1 MSDPIRIVVADDH
14 PTFRRGL
21 RELLDLEPDFLVV
34 AECGDGESALT
45 AIERT
50 RPAVALLDVDMPG
63 KDGFAVVRALR
74 ERGLDTAVILLTMHG
89 REDLLREAFALGVK
103 GYVVKDGAEPDV
115 LHAIRAIRAGQ
126 PFISSS
132 LSASLLTAPP
142 SGGPPLPV
150 ELQRLTPAEMRV
162 LRLLADFKTNKEIA
176 EALGISHRTV
186 ENHRTNIATKLDLE
200 GSQALARFAA
210 QHRERLR

>member
-115 LHAIRAIRAGQ
+115 IHAIRAIRAGQ

-162 LRLLADFKTNKEIA
+162 LRLLADFKTSKEIA

-210 QHRERLR
+210 QHKERLR